1 MKNLS
6 QFLVMEILSGLWRPG
21 IISTKPKFHKM
32 FTNDRHV
39 RMVDS
44 EIKAL
49 FKLNCYSLRPN
60 ISLEK

>member
-1 MKNLS
+1 
-6 QFLVMEILSGLWRPG
+6 MEILSGLWRPG